1 MVGNTDFKGRKRQK
15 QDNIPP
21 PLFKAGLQ
29 KEKQKKKNKKNL

>member
-21 PLFKAGLQ
+21 PAPFKAGLQ
-29 KEKQKKKNKKNL
+29 KEKEIKE